1 MEYLNYMVDSST
13 EIQMLNRYPK
23 LKRVFV
29 KYNTPLPSSAPV
41 ERMFSYA
48 GLVNA
53 PRRSALTDEHFEE
66 LVLLKVNL
74 NYD

>member
-1 MEYLNYMVDSST
+1 MIDSST
-13 EIQMLNRYPK
+13 ELEMLNRYPK
-23 LKRVFV
+23 LKRVFI

-53 PRRSALTDEHFEE
+53 PRRSALTDTNFEQ
-66 LVLLKVNL
+66 LVLLKVNVK
-74 NYD
+74 YE